1 MIELKIF
8 VLVPILKQRSF
19 EEVTYTELKPAA
31 RDDVELVVD
40 SIVKGPASIESEYD
54 DVVAAPW
61 IVEKVMWAEKNGFD
75 AAIIDCMGDPG
86 LDAAREI
93 ANIPVLGPCQSS
105 MAIAST
111 LGDRFS
117 VVTVLKRLIPLF
129 WRNAKR
135 YGFEAQIASVRSVE
149 VPVLKLEEKRDE
161 VKALL
166 LSESKKALD
175 EDGADAIVLG
185 CTGLVGMARELQEAL
200 KVPVVDPTIASLK
213 LAEALVD
220 MKLSHTKLVYPEPP
234 PKERR
239 F

>member
-1 MIELKIF
+1 LIHLKIL
-8 VLVPILKQRSF
+8 VLVPILKQRAF
-19 EEVTYTELKPAA
+19 EEVTYNELKPAA

-54 DVVAAPW
+54 EVLAAPW
-61 IVEKVMWAEKNGFD
+61 IVEKATWADKNGFD
-75 AAIIDCMGDPG
+75 AMIIDCMGDPA
-86 LDAAREI
+86 LDAAREV
-93 ANIPVLGPCQSS
+93 AKIPVIGPCQSS

-111 LGDRFS
+111 ISDRFT

-135 YGFEAQIASVRSVE
+135 YGFEAKIASVRSVE
-149 VPVLKLEEKRDE
+149 VPVLELDEKRDE
-161 VKALL
+161 VKATLL
-166 LSESKKALD
+166 AESKKALD
-175 EDGADAIVLG
+175 EDGADTIILG
-185 CTGLVGMARELQEAL
+185 CTGMVGMARELQEAL

-220 MKLSHTKLVYPEPP
+220 MKLSHTKVVYPEPP

-239 F
+239 S